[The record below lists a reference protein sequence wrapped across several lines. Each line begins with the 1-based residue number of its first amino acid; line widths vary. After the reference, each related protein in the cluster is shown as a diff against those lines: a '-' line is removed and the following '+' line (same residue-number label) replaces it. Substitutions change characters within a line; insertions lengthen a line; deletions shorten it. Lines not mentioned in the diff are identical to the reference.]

1 MTVKKETV
9 KKNTNKKTGDL
20 QLENK
25 ISQDIKALR
34 FSVIR
39 EMGAMAV
46 GLSDVINLGIGEPDF
61 NTPVSIIAKTFE
73 DAQNGHTHYTQSQGD
88 PELLEKLSRHL
99 SQEIKTPV
107 PVSSILVT
115 HGAMGGLTSAFRTL
129 LEPDDQVIV
138 MEPYFPDYLAHI
150 TLARGQI
157 CPVAALSQDGFI
169 PRPEAIEKAITPK
182 TKILLINSPNNP
194 TGAVIPGD
202 VLDEIAKIAI
212 RHDLLV
218 ISDEV
223 YDKIFFKTPPES
235 IYTRKGMDQ
244 RCLVIKSF
252 SKTYAMT
259 GWRLGYCFGPQAIIA
274 QMLKVVNYATACA
287 ASISQRAAI
296 AALDV
301 DSNILTTMKERFQA
315 RVDLVC
321 NRLEKMPGVKLVR
334 PGGSFY
340 IFADISQISSQSRK
354 FAIELL
360 QAQHLTVVPGYAF
373 GDSCNGCI
381 RIACTIGQKQ
391 LAIAMD
397 RLETFISSYK
407 ESPVK

>member
-1 MTVKKETV
+1 MTIK
-9 KKNTNKKTGDL
+9 
-20 QLENK
+20 NK
-25 ISQDIKALR
+25 ISADIKDLR
-34 FSVIR
+34 YSVIR
-39 EMGAMAV
+39 EMGEMAK
-46 GLSDVINLGIGEPDF
+46 GLTDVISLGIGEPDF
-61 NTPVSIIAKTFE
+61 DTPSSIIAKTFE
-73 DAQNGHTHYTQSQGD
+73 DVQNGHTHYTQSQGD
-88 PELLEKLSRHL
+88 PELLEKLSVHL
-99 SQEIKTPV
+99 SWEINASV
-107 PVSSILVT
+107 PVSSIQVT
-115 HGAMGGLTSAFRTL
+115 HGAMGGLTAAFRTL
-129 LEPDDQVIV
+129 LEPGDQVIV
-138 MEPYFPDYLAHI
+138 IEPYFPDYLAHI

-157 CPVAALSQDGFI
+157 CPVPALFEDRFI

-182 TKILLINSPNNP
+182 TKIILLNSPNNP

-223 YDKIFFKTPPES
+223 YDKIFFKAPPES
-235 IYTRKGMDQ
+235 IYTREGMDK
-244 RCLVIKSF
+244 RTLVIKSF

-301 DSNILTTMKERFQA
+301 DPKILIIMRDRFAA

-321 NRLEKMPGVKLVR
+321 RRLEKMSEVKLVR
-334 PGGSFY
+334 PRGSFY
-340 IFADISQISSQSRK
+340 IFADLSLITSDSRT
-354 FAIELL
+354 FAIQLL
-360 QAQHLTVVPGYAF
+360 KEQHLTVVPGYAF
-373 GDSCNGCI
+373 GESCNGCI

-391 LAIAMD
+391 LAVAMD
-397 RLETFISSYK
+397 RLAAFLLTYR
-407 ESPVK
+407 ESTPK